1 MHNRFVR
8 ALLALSIGAA
18 LSHGAAFAKVS
29 KDQSKK
35 VATKTIATKKSDSP
49 SKDAAA
55 RRARIKKMKSAAPK
69 EARKGS
75 QPAKPTKQVQ
85 AAQVASKADGGSI
98 EERRARIHTMRVPE

>member
-18 LSHGAAFAKVS
+18 LSHGTAFAKVS

-35 VATKTIATKKSDSP
+35 VATRTITTKKSVSP
-49 SKDAAA
+49 LKDAAA
-55 RRARIKKMKSAAPK
+55 RRTRIKKMGSAAPK

-75 QPAKPTKQVQ
+75 LPAKPTKQVQ
-85 AAQVASKADGGSI
+85 ATHMASNADGGSI